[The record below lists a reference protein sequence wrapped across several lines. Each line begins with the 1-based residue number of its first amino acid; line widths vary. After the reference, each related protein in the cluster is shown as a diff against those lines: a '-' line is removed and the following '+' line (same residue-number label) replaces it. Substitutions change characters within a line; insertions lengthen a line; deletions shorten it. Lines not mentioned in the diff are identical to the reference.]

1 MKKSLFDN
9 PRAFAIFYD
18 TMVAVEG
25 TRQGRV
31 LKTGGLMACV
41 IDLGLDDAVAEGDT
55 ASTRQRFSVA
65 VRQADWPDTL
75 QPQVGDNIIFADGN
89 GRLSGLSVARS
100 LGDIVME
107 ARSC

>member
-18 TMVAVEG
+18 TQVSVEG
-25 TRQGRV
+25 PRQGRV
-31 LKTGGLMACV
+31 VKTGGLMACV

-55 ASTRQRFSVA
+55 ASTRHRYSVA
-65 VRQADWPDTL
+65 VRQAEWPDTFY
-75 QPQVGDNIIFADGN
+75 PQIGDTVLLAEED
-89 GRLSGLSVARS
+89 GRLSVLSVARS
-100 LGDIVME
+100 LGDLVME

>member
-1 MKKSLFDN
+1 MNKSLFDN

-18 TMVAVEG
+18 TQVSVEG
-25 TRQGRV
+25 PRQGRV
-31 LKTGGLMACV
+31 VKTGGLMACV

-55 ASTRQRFSVA
+55 SSTRHRYSVA
-65 VRQADWPDTL
+65 VRQADWSDTL
-75 QPQVGDNIIFADGN
+75 QPQVGDTVVFADGN
-89 GRLSGLSVARS
+89 GRLSVLSVASS